1 MTGGWKMAR
10 RQAKTGAYKAFQ
22 TNIERSRA
30 FLRIFDKEPDG
41 GRKQGQPTRDEK
53 ELLRGSLVFAVGA
66 LDAYLHD
73 LILEIVPAY
82 APRSE
87 KLTTA
92 LRGIAKS
99 DPSLSLRVALAPSD
113 QDRQQHFRDAL
124 SEWLEDKSFQGPEKV
139 SNALSYVGCTLTWSD
154 FDKVTRKSTA
164 SELGRITGERHAIV
178 HRGELPY
185 VRRPPAG
192 ETVDLVAEIVKLID
206 REVCTLY
213 L

>member
-1 MTGGWKMAR
+1 MTGAH
-10 RQAKTGAYKAFQ
+10 KAFQ
-22 TNIERSRA
+22 ANIERSRA

-41 GRKQGQPTRDEK
+41 GRRQGQPTKDEK

-82 APRSE
+82 APKSE

-99 DPSLSLRVALAPSD
+99 DPSLSLRVALASSD
-113 QDRQQHFRDAL
+113 QDRQQQFRDAL

-139 SNALSYVGCTLTWSD
+139 SNALSYVGCTLTWPE
-154 FDKVTRKSTA
+154 FDKVTGKSTA
-164 SELGRITGERHAIV
+164 SELERITGERHAIV
-178 HRGELPY
+178 HRGEFPY
-185 VRRPPAG
+185 VRRLMAG
-192 ETVDLVAEIVKLID
+192 ETIDLIAAMVKLID
-206 REVCTLY
+206 DEVCKLY

>member
-1 MTGGWKMAR
+1 MTWHQR
-10 RQAKTGAYKAFQ
+10 KTVAYKTFH

-73 LILEIVPAY
+73 LILEIVPTY

-99 DPSLSLRVALAPSD
+99 DPSLSLRLALAPSD
-113 QDRQQHFRDAL
+113 RDRQQQFRDAL

-139 SNALSYVGCTLTWSD
+139 SNALSYVGCTLTWPD
-154 FDKVTRKSTA
+154 FDKKTMKSTA
-164 SELGRITGERHAIV
+164 SELDRITTERHAIV

-185 VRRPPAG
+185 VRRPSAG
-192 ETVDLVAEIVKLID
+192 ETINLVDEIAKLID

>member
-1 MTGGWKMAR
+1 MPR
-10 RQAKTGAYKAFQ
+10 RRTKTRAYKVFEA
-22 TNIERSRA
+22 NLGRSRA
-30 FLRIFDKEPDG
+30 FLRIFDKEPNG
-41 GRKQGQPTRDEK
+41 GRQPGQPSNDEK

-66 LDAYLHD
+66 LDAYLSD

-82 APRSE
+82 APKSE

-92 LRGIAKS
+92 LRWIAKS
-99 DPSLSLRVALAPSD
+99 DPSLALRVTLAPSD
-113 QDRQQHFRDAL
+113 HDRQQEFRDAL

-139 SNALSYVGCTLTWSD
+139 SNALSYVGCTLTWPD
-154 FDKVTRKSTA
+154 FDKVTGRSTA

-185 VRRPPAG
+185 VRRTLAG
-192 ETVDLVAEIVKLID
+192 ETIDLIAAMVKLID
-206 REVCTLY
+206 GEVCTLY